1 MYKQQI
7 VGMNNCQLR
16 IYYRIHVWV
25 VSSVYRKNGKMLLD
39 YYEITIGEQCQE
51 MCSITQEKPDTIT
64 AREVKG
70 LVGVNREIK
79 IYGNRV

>member
-1 MYKQQI
+1 M
-7 VGMNNCQLR
+7 
-16 IYYRIHVWV
+16 
-25 VSSVYRKNGKMLLD
+25 YRKNGKMLLD
-39 YYEITIGEQCQE
+39 YYEITIDEQCQE
-51 MCSITQEKPDTIT
+51 MCSIIQEKPDTIT